1 MMWKLDKPCEDT
13 KKEYVAMVLPGLV
26 ERVARGVGEGEHRE
40 ELADEAKDILMP
52 NWNDADKSRWDT
64 RLLKALLI
72 NEPTSL
78 EIMERELMNQLN
90 GIVALA
96 SRPDKTLLVKIFNY
110 EGVFNDSTKKRAYW
124 LAKKIGRNTCVYCN
138 RQYVFTVERNGGH
151 NKEDRITRPVFDH
164 WFAKSEHPLLSLS
177 LFNLIPSCTVCN
189 SSAKGRAE
197 FSLNTHIH
205 PYVHRQGHPDITF
218 KVTAATS
225 PKLKWEVTI
234 DGKRHRKENK
244 MKEDLALDEIY
255 TMHGALE
262 VNDLMEFKQKYPDGY
277 LKQLVDDVLKGV
289 KPKNTLNRN
298 DVYRMLF
305 GVEATEDKFLDRPL
319 SKMKYD
325 ILRDMGVI

>member
-1 MMWKLDKPCEDT
+1 MMWKLDKPSEET
-13 KKEYVAMVLPGLV
+13 KQEYEAIVLPGLA
-26 ERVARGVGEGEHRE
+26 ERVARGVGDGDNHV
-40 ELADEAKDILMP
+40 ELADQAKDILMP
-52 NWNDADKSRWDT
+52 NWRNADCKQWNKRH
-64 RLLKALLI
+64 LKALLI
-72 NEPTSL
+72 NEPASL
-78 EIMERELMNQLN
+78 ETKERELMNLLN
-90 GIVALA
+90 DIDDVA
-96 SRPDKTLLVKIFNY
+96 SRPDKNLLEKIFNY
-110 EGVFNDSTKKRAYW
+110 EGVYNDTTKKRAYW

-138 RQYVFTVERNGGH
+138 RQYVFTVERNGGN
-151 NKEDRITRPVFDH
+151 NKKDRITRPVFDH

-189 SSAKGRAE
+189 SSAKGNAD

-205 PYVHRQGHPDITF
+205 PYVHRQGHPAITF
-218 KVTAATS
+218 KVTAAAS
-225 PKLKWEVTI
+225 PKLKWEVTV
-234 DGKRHRKENK
+234 DGKRFRKENK

-277 LKQLVDDVLKGV
+277 LKQLVNDVLKGV
-289 KPKNTLNRN
+289 KPGYTLNRN

-325 ILRDMGVI
+325 ILHDMGVI

>member
-1 MMWKLDKPCEDT
+1 MMWKLDKPS
-13 KKEYVAMVLPGLV
+13 KETQDDYVDLILPGLAERIAKGV
-26 ERVARGVGEGEHRE
+26 EDRGRHE

-52 NWNDADKSRWDT
+52 NWNDADKSRWNT
-64 RLLKALLI
+64 SHLKALLI
-72 NEPTSL
+72 NEPADL
-78 EIMERELMNQLN
+78 ETKELELMNQLN

-96 SRPDKTLLVKIFNY
+96 SRPNKKLLGKIFNY

-138 RQYVFTVERNGGH
+138 RLYVFTVERNGGH
-151 NKEDRITRPVFDH
+151 NKKDRITRPVFDH
-164 WFAKSEHPLLSLS
+164 WFAKNEHPLLSLS

-189 SSAKGRAE
+189 SSAKGSAE

-205 PYVHRQGHPDITF
+205 PYVHKQGHPNITF
-218 KVTAATS
+218 KVTAAAS
-225 PKLKWEVTI
+225 PKLKWGVTI
-234 DGKRHRKENK
+234 DGKRYRKENK
-244 MKEDLALDEIY
+244 TKEDLALDEIY

-277 LKQLVDDVLKGV
+277 LKQLVDDVIKGV
-289 KPKNTLNRN
+289 KPGYTLNRN

-305 GVEATEDKFLDRPL
+305 GVEATADKFLDRPL

-325 ILRDMGVI
+325 ILHDMGVI